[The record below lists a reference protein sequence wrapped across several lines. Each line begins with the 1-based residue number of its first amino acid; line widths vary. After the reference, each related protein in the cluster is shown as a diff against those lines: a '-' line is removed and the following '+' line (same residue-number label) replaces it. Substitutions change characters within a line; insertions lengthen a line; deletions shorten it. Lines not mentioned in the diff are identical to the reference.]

1 VKPFRKGRTQRRDP
15 PASGAVAAAAARA
28 AGEARHAARLGAL
41 FPEFAYAYEERAK
54 QRKRERTAATRAAA
68 AHRGGG
74 APLAAAQ
81 QAHGADDEDDDD
93 DFGGGG
99 DYGGGGFSDDDGD
112 AAPLS
117 AEALEA
123 AAAMGAALPSWDAAP
138 APAHAA
144 ADGEEPSYEDLVRA
158 HIDRYA
164 GRGGGVCLQRSCL
177 MSIRLT
183 ARLLSCLARPS
194 QLPGCCRRC
203 GRPDGAGNARGKL
216 EVQN

>member
-1 VKPFRKGRTQRRDP
+1 VKPFRKGRTQRRDV
-15 PASGAVAAAAARA
+15 PASGAVAAAEARA
-28 AGEARHAARLGAL
+28 TCEARHAARLGAL

-54 QRKRERTAATRAAA
+54 QHKRERAAATHAAA
-68 AHRGGG
+68 AHRGSGG
-74 APLAAAQ
+74 APLAAAEL
-81 QAHGADDEDDDD
+81 AHGQEAEDDDD

-123 AAAMGAALPSWDAAP
+123 AAAMGAALPSWDSAP

-158 HIDRYA
+158 HIDRCAA
-164 GRGGGVCLQRSCL
+164 GRAGAVVCACRACR
-177 MSIRLT
+177 ICVLT
-183 ARLLSCLARPS
+183 HMAS
-194 QLPGCCRRC
+194 
-203 GRPDGAGNARGKL
+203 N
-216 EVQN
+216 